1 MKSLASSAITKRPK
15 LLGIRMR
22 SRVFYSWPK
31 LAQNVPKI
39 RVSAGRIRPAGISV
53 HQGPI
58 TRDDDVGVARDSA
71 LDNAVI
77 RLVVEDGQLSPR
89 SYEFGQIRQ
98 KDRRSGKLL
107 WAAGELVCQ
116 YVQHLVDDLF
126 GYAEVQLALY
136 DQVDSQTRAGPPPSR
151 ATCARGPTLYMSIAS
166 ATSTDPPAASN
177 GQPFALATA
186 SSWSFASIR
195 L

>member
-1 MKSLASSAITKRPK
+1 MFRKSACRPVEFARPAYRFTRARSPVTMMSAWLATAHSTMRLSGSWSRTASFRRGATSSAKSDRKTAVLESSSGPREN
-15 LLGIRMR
+15 LCA
-22 SRVFYSWPK
+22 STSSTSWM
-31 LAQNVPKI
+31 
-39 RVSAGRIRPAGISV
+39 IS
-53 HQGPI
+53 
-58 TRDDDVGVARDSA
+58 
-71 LDNAVI
+71 LDM
-77 RLVVEDGQLSPR
+77 
-89 SYEFGQIRQ
+89 QI
-98 KDRRSGKLL
+98 
-107 WAAGELVCQ
+107 
-116 YVQHLVDDLF
+116 
-126 GYAEVQLALY
+126 GYAEVQLAVY

>member
-58 TRDDDVGVARDSA
+58 TRDDDVGVARHSA

-107 WAAGELVCQ
+107 WAARELVCQ
-116 YVQHLVDDLF
+116 YVQYLVDDLF
-126 GYAEVQLALY
+126 EYAEVQLAVY
-136 DQVDSQTRAGPPPSR
+136 DQVDSAFSLTAWNRQGGATTTSNPCATFAGLSAAWSYSVVPIATGATRQVVENTQTV
-151 ATCARGPTLYMSIAS
+151 
-166 ATSTDPPAASN
+166 
-177 GQPFALATA
+177 F
-186 SSWSFASIR
+186 
-195 L
+195 